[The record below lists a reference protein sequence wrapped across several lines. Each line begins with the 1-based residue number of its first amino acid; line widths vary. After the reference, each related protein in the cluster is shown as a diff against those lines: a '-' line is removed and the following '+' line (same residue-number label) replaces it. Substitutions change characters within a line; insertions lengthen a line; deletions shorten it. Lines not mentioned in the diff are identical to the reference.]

1 MRLQKRLAMLIMFP
15 PLAILWLIGWTLY
28 YTGSKKN
35 SHSHK
40 KRLSTSKE
48 LKFAVLIPEEKYA
61 K

>member
-1 MRLQKRLAMLIMFP
+1 MFP